1 MQEKLALA
9 VGVIVPVSF
18 QDCNC
23 SCLLVVVTGVSLD
36 ICSTHSPLYALSY
49 VYHHTLAWCD
59 SRVQVCQSKT
69 ELCNEERGKKE
80 QRRATKGGSLSLDAM
95 SPWWPETA

>member
-9 VGVIVPVSF
+9 VGVIVPV
-18 QDCNC
+18 
-23 SCLLVVVTGVSLD
+23 VSKTATAVACWL
-36 ICSTHSPLYALSY
+36 SSLESPWTYAPRTVPCTLF
-49 VYHHTLAWCD
+49 HTCTTTQLAWCD